1 MRDQAEI
8 STSVLIVGAG
18 PAGLISSLLLARDGI
33 EHLVVTKHRWTA
45 HTPRAHH
52 QNQRAMEL
60 LRDLGLEDRVYQS
73 ALPEEAVQN
82 IVWAV
87 TLAGTELGRLR
98 TYMSGRRSE
107 YAAASPCRSANIPQH
122 LLEPILAEGSLGRSS
137 GFRFYTELLSL
148 TQDEDGVTATV
159 FDRASRREY
168 AIRAKYLIGADG
180 GDSQV
185 AREIGLEFDGTAG
198 WGAAVNVW
206 IKADLSRYCAHRPGV
221 LYWTNLPGNDFWIGS
236 GTFVCIKP
244 WDEWNVSLMYDPRAG
259 SLDLTAAALKTRIWK
274 IIGDDSVG

>member
-1 MRDQAEI
+1 MMRDQAEI

-60 LRDLGLEDRVYQS
+60 LRDLGLEDRVYES

-98 TYMSGRRSE
+98 TYMSGRRS
-107 YAAASPCRSANIPQH
+107 
-122 LLEPILAEGSLGRSS
+122 
-137 GFRFYTELLSL
+137 
-148 TQDEDGVTATV
+148 
-159 FDRASRREY
+159 
-168 AIRAKYLIGADG
+168 
-180 GDSQV
+180 
-185 AREIGLEFDGTAG
+185 
-198 WGAAVNVW
+198 
-206 IKADLSRYCAHRPGV
+206 
-221 LYWTNLPGNDFWIGS
+221 
-236 GTFVCIKP
+236 
-244 WDEWNVSLMYDPRAG
+244 
-259 SLDLTAAALKTRIWK
+259 
-274 IIGDDSVG
+274 